1 LDTRR
6 GIPSPGLLRH
16 NARLRRVPAFPVF
29 LLMSYEFL
37 VGLRYTRSKRRAQ
50 GRNRFI
56 SFISLVSMLGIALG
70 VAALIVVL
78 SVMNG
83 FQRELRTRIL
93 GVASHVQV
101 SGFDGELANWQRVA
115 DDAAKHPRVKAA
127 APFVQAQGMLSFDQ
141 TVRGTLIRG
150 VLPDAE
156 DKVADFSQHMRAG
169 KLDDLQAGTFG
180 IVLGADLARALR
192 VSMGDKVTLI
202 APQGLVTPAAILPRL
217 KQFRVV
223 GIFEVGMFEYD
234 SSLALIHLQDA
245 QTLYRME
252 DRVSGVRLK
261 LDDLFEAPRV
271 ARELMKYV
279 DADTLISD
287 WTRSH
292 ANFFRAVQIEK
303 NVMFIILLLIVAV
316 AAFNIVSTLVMAV
329 QDKQADI
336 AILRTLGAS
345 PGSIMGIFVIQG
357 ALIGFIGLAIGV
369 LCGVTLALN
378 IDVVVPAIERAFGI
392 QFLAKD
398 VYYISDLPSELLWSD
413 VITITAVSFVL
424 TLVATLYPS
433 WRASRLNPAE
443 ALRYE

>member
-1 LDTRR
+1 MAL
-6 GIPSPGLLRH
+6 PYELLI
-16 NARLRRVPAFPVF
+16 
-29 LLMSYEFL
+29 
-37 VGLRYTRSKRRAQ
+37 GLRYTRAKRR
-50 GRNRFI
+50 NHFI
-56 SFISLVSMLGIALG
+56 SFISLISMAGIALG

-115 DDAAKHPRVKAA
+115 DDAAKHPRVRSA

-156 DKVADFSQHMRAG
+156 DKVADFAQHMRAG
-169 KLDDLQAGTFG
+169 RLDDLRPGEFG
-180 IVLGADLARALR
+180 IVLGADLARAMH
-192 VSMGDKVTLI
+192 VSMNDKVTLI

-223 GIFEVGMFEYD
+223 GIFEVGMYEYD
-234 SSLALIHLQDA
+234 SSLALVHLQDA

-271 ARELMKYV
+271 ARELIKYL
-279 DADTLISD
+279 DADTLVSD

-357 ALIGFIGLAIGV
+357 ALIGFIGLGLGV
-369 LCGVTLALN
+369 LGGVTLALN

-413 VITITAVSFVL
+413 VFAITGVSFVL